1 LNGAA
6 VLNACAQLQERLT
19 AIAAEL
25 LQCDAAAVRFSDGQV
40 YAEGSAAEPFQF
52 REVCETAYRQ
62 RVALFAQGYYGTPE
76 IHYDPATLRGRPFY
90 YYVYGAAVSEVE
102 VDGFTGD
109 SRLLRVDIL
118 EDAGTSL
125 SPIVD
130 RGQIEGGFIQGAGW
144 MTIEELLWDAQ
155 GRVSTA
161 GASTYKL
168 PSWSEMPAEFNV
180 DFLERAAEPG
190 VVFGSKA
197 VGEPPLMLAIS
208 VREAIRDAVA
218 AFGNGGPVALPLPA
232 TPERIFFAIRRAR
245 RESQVPANGVA
256 AGKSRGF
263 PRP

>member
-1 LNGAA
+1 M
-6 VLNACAQLQERLT
+6 
-19 AIAAEL
+19 
-25 LQCDAAAVRFSDGQV
+25 
-40 YAEGSAAEPFQF
+40 
-52 REVCETAYRQ
+52 
-62 RVALFAQGYYGTPE
+62 
-76 IHYDPATLRGRPFY
+76 
-90 YYVYGAAVSEVE
+90 
-102 VDGFTGD
+102 DGFTGD

-130 RGQIEGGFIQGAGW
+130 RGQIEGGFVQGAGW

-155 GRVSTA
+155 GRVATA

-168 PSWSEMPAEFNV
+168 PSWSEMPPEFNV

-218 AFGNGGPVALPLPA
+218 AFGNGGPVTLPLPA
-232 TPERIFFAIRRAR
+232 TPERDLLRRPPR
-245 RESQVPANGVA
+245 A
-256 AGKSRGF
+256 A
-263 PRP
+263 